1 MMENSL
7 YPYLYVIKLFENE
20 ENQVYQYYYDNGY
33 CINRENTFDLHNFN
47 KESILTRRLFNY
59 VKLNENIVSK
69 MSFDLGGLRG
79 IYYVPQAIK
88 NKINNILN
96 RGCKIWTLIKNDTNT
111 DNMLQYYLTNEFEN
125 SEIIM

>member
-1 MMENSL
+1 M
-7 YPYLYVIKLFENE
+7 VIA
-20 ENQVYQYYYDNGY
+20 
-33 CINRENTFDLHNFN
+33 
-47 KESILTRRLFNY
+47 SIEKTLLIYTRLFNY

-79 IYYVPQAIK
+79 TYYVPQAIK

-125 SEIIM
+125 SEIIT